1 MLELVELREADTAQ
15 ACTLYGLITLV
26 SCPQV
31 VLEPVELR
39 EVDTARAM
47 LTFFVPYMG
56 YLTLVSCAQVVL
68 ELVELREVDTARAM
82 LRQTAVFAGMKQEEP
97 DRFLRLEH
105 LCGRAYF
112 DVRHA
117 LGSRF

>member
-1 MLELVELREADTAQ
+1 MQHPGSCKDQGAETLLEAQDAAD
-15 ACTLYGLITLV
+15 
-26 SCPQV
+26 
-31 VLEPVELR
+31 
-39 EVDTARAM
+39 AR
-47 LTFFVPYMG
+47 
-56 YLTLVSCAQVVL
+56 AQVVL

-112 DVRHA
+112 DVRRGA
-117 LGSRF
+117 GLRGWGCAQAARRASVT

>member
-1 MLELVELREADTAQ
+1 MPQVLLDPIP
-15 ACTLYGLITLV
+15 CTLHKCAV
-26 SCPQV
+26 
-31 VLEPVELR
+31 PVHAAQGVMDHLALHPLQMR
-39 EVDTARAM
+39 RKSVRA
-47 LTFFVPYMG
+47 
-56 YLTLVSCAQVVL
+56 AQVVL

-112 DVRHA
+112 DVRRAVGPHTQTHA
-117 LGSRF
+117 SHTCS